1 VPVNGRSALRALAVA
16 GAGYLIGSVSFTRV
30 VGRLA
35 RPDLTLDSTPLS
47 WREGVGISSDDV
59 SATTLEVNA
68 GPRLGV
74 LASVLDIAKA
84 AVPVAIL
91 RRAAPDQQYDLVC
104 AVAVMVGHN
113 RPVYHGFQGGRGTSV
128 LLGSL
133 LVIDPLAIPAT
144 ILLGQAVGIYV
155 VRDVLFAQ
163 HMGWFVAL
171 PIWFALRGDRH
182 LVWFALAANVVR
194 WAVSVDEIRQWWP
207 LYRSGE
213 LRTREFHETI
223 EKTHMGYIHGWL
235 RRHGLVTYDYM
246 RGASTVVP

>member
-1 VPVNGRSALRALAVA
+1 MTGRSALSALAVA

-35 RPDLTLDSTPLS
+35 RPDLTLDATPLS

-59 SATTLEVNA
+59 SATTLEVTA
-68 GPRLGV
+68 GRRLGV
-74 LASVLDIAKA
+74 LASILDIAKA

-91 RRAAPDQQYDLVC
+91 RRAAPDEQYDLVC

-113 RPVYHGFQGGRGTSV
+113 RPVYHGFQGGRGSSV

-144 ILLGQAVGIYV
+144 IVLGQAVGIYV

-171 PIWFALRGDRH
+171 PIWFAFRGDRD

-213 LRTREFHETI
+213 LRTREFHEAI
-223 EKTHMGYIHGWL
+223 ERTHMGYIHGWL

-246 RGASTVVP
+246 RDASTVVP

>member
-1 VPVNGRSALRALAVA
+1 MTGRSALRALAIA

-30 VGRLA
+30 VGRVA

-47 WREGVGISSDDV
+47 WRDGVGISSDDV
-59 SATTLEVNA
+59 SATTLEVTA

-84 AVPVAIL
+84 VVPVAIL
-91 RRAAPDQQYDLVC
+91 RRAAPDQRYDLVC

-113 RPVYHGFQGGRGTSV
+113 RPIYHRFQGGRGTSV

-133 LVIDPLAIPAT
+133 LVIDPLAIPVT
-144 ILLGQAVGIYV
+144 IAAGQAFGIYV

-163 HMGWFVAL
+163 HAGWLLAL
-171 PIWFALRGDRH
+171 PGWFALRGDRS
-182 LVWFALAANVVR
+182 LVLFALAVNAVR
-194 WAVSVDEIRQWWP
+194 WAVSVDELRQWWP

-213 LRTREFHETI
+213 LRTREFHDTI
-223 EKTHMGYIHGWL
+223 EQTHLGYIHGWL
-235 RRHGLVTYDYM
+235 RRHGLVTYAYM
-246 RGASTVVP
+246 QPSAPSMPG